1 MAFREARAAKIGGK
15 FLAYGNTGSG
25 KSFFQLTFPK
35 VACEDSEAGV
45 AHYEGRPIKL
55 NNGNTYNNLIMV
67 DNTADLDEL
76 EDGLDLLLSGEYD
89 NKIETFSIDSETKF
103 YATMQVGA
111 TEVEERKARKKGG
124 DIDDTVVSQ
133 RQWGRIK
140 IINMKL
146 QQAKID
152 LSARGIHVVSVA
164 QATDVFEG
172 TGDNRKFVGIKPDMH
187 KSVKFDYD
195 TILEFYTE
203 EEKDGSLK
211 YFAKVKKDRTEV
223 TKVGQIIEN
232 PCFDIWAGYYN
243 SRNKLDT
250 NKTSYKK
257 DIKTSTESMID
268 EADKAETI
276 VAEWKSL
283 MKQLKDSGKS
293 DCAMKV
299 SKLLKEKE
307 LDIKKLDSY
316 SVDDLTELLDFTK
329 LQLN

>member
-15 FLAYGNTGSG
+15 FLVYGDTGSG

-35 VACEDSEAGV
+35 VACEDSEAGI
-45 AHYEGRPIKL
+45 AHYEGRAIKL
-55 NNGNTYNNLIMV
+55 NNGNTYNNLVMV
-67 DNTADLDEL
+67 NNTADLDEL
-76 EDGLDLLLSGEYD
+76 EEGLDLLLSGEYD
-89 NKIETFSIDSETKF
+89 DKIETFSIDSETKF

-124 DIDDTVVSQ
+124 DIDDAVVSQ

-152 LSARGIHVVSVA
+152 LSARGIHIVSVA
-164 QATDVFEG
+164 QATDLRDSSGEKVI
-172 TGDNRKFVGIKPDMH
+172 GIKPDMH
-187 KSVKFDYD
+187 KTIKFDYD
-195 TILEFYTE
+195 TILEFCTE

-232 PCFDIWAGYYN
+232 PCFDIWAEYYN
-243 SRNKLDT
+243 SRNNLAT
-250 NKTSYKK
+250 NETSYKK
-257 DIKTSTESMID
+257 DIKTSIDSMID
-268 EADKAETI
+268 KVDKAETI
-276 VAEWKSL
+276 VTEWKVL
-283 MKQLKDSGKS
+283 MKNLKASGNS
-293 DCAMKV
+293 EGAVKV

-307 LDIKKLDSY
+307 MDIKKLDIY
-316 SVDDLTELLDFTK
+316 SIDDLTELLEFTK
-329 LQLN
+329 LQIG